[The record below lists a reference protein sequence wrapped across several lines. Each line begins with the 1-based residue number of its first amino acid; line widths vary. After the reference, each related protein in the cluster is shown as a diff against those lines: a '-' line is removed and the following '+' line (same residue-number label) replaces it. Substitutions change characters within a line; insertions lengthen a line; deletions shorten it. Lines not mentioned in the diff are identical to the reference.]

1 MGDFNY
7 HINWERLEGERGK
20 DRIFLDFVNAN
31 FMQQHVM
38 EPTREENTL
47 DLVLTTDEHVVEN
60 GSVGEH
66 FGNSDHQI
74 VRWDLVMEQTQEV
87 KVYVTRPNF
96 FKADYE
102 LVRKRL
108 REKDLEG
115 AVQGLEVN
123 EAWRKFKELLRGIIE
138 ENIPKHKRT
147 NKRRPWVTRE
157 VQRKRRAKNK
167 AWKSFQKLKRQTKE
181 GLEMAQENVVI
192 LENLRNKYENK
203 RNTCNKANKAAI
215 RNFEQKLSRNVKQD
229 CKSFYNYVRSRQ
241 SRKDRVGPLKD
252 DEGEVIVDD
261 EEAAETLNKYFSS
274 VFTLEDV
281 GNIPEPHQTAL
292 DNEMGL
298 TKVMFTRENV
308 VEQLRRLKTD
318 KSPGI
323 DELHPKFLHEVREE
337 IGEAL
342 AQIFNKSMQ
351 TEEVQRE

>member
-7 HINWERLEGERGK
+7 HINWERLEGEREK

-38 EPTREENTL
+38 EPTREQNTL

-203 RNTCNKANKAAI
+203 RNTCNKANKQQLETSS
-215 RNFEQKLSRNVKQD
+215 RSYRGMLSRIARA
-229 CKSFYNYVRSRQ
+229 STTMLE
-241 SRKDRVGPLKD
+241 VGK
-252 DEGEVIVDD
+252 
-261 EEAAETLNKYFSS
+261 
-274 VFTLEDV
+274 V
-281 GNIPEPHQTAL
+281 G
-292 DNEMGL
+292 
-298 TKVMFTRENV
+298 
-308 VEQLRRLKTD
+308 KT
-318 KSPGI
+318 G
-323 DELHPKFLHEVREE
+323 
-337 IGEAL
+337 
-342 AQIFNKSMQ
+342 
-351 TEEVQRE
+351 